1 MDSSNSWCPD
11 FSPWKLA
18 VAVERKILPHSLHL
32 IDYHELHGTDRSGL
46 AHLSNETFVASQL
59 GDMRFQP
66 LIVVVFVDV
75 TAVTTCALLRRVRDG
90 VVGVGEEVVHRGLA

>member
-32 IDYHELHGTDRSGL
+32 IDYHELRRLVILGL

-59 GDMRFQP
+59 GDVRFQP
-66 LIVVVFVDV
+66 FVILVLIDV